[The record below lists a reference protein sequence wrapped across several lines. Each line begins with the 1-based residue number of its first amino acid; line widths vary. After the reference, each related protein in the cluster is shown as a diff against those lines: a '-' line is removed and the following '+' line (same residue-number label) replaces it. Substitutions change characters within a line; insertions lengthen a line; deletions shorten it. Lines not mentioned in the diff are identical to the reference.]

1 VSSTKAPTID
11 YDRRY
16 IRTHSGGKFFALEP
30 EHGDIRIEDIA
41 QGLANSCRWGGQC
54 KFWYPVAAH
63 AIWVSLVLPKPL
75 KLCGLLHDASEGM
88 GLADIASPFKAFLP
102 DYKKIEDTAMG
113 GIARKFGFE
122 WPVPPEVKKADMLA
136 LYHER
141 KALFDAPIRLDKATI
156 PMLGL
161 PKGWKLPCWRYDN
174 WTPEKAKQLFLDYY
188 ERYVKDSAFKVID

>member
-1 VSSTKAPTID
+1 LSTID
-11 YDRRY
+11 YERRY
-16 IRTHSGGKFFALEP
+16 IRTVSDGKFFALEP

-41 QGLANSCRWGGQC
+41 HGLAHSCRWGGQC

-63 AIWVSLVLPKPL
+63 SIWCSLIVPAPF
-75 KLCGLLHDASEGM
+75 KLCALLHDASEGL

-102 DYKKIEDTAMG
+102 DYKNIENSAMG

-141 KALFDAPIRLDKATI
+141 KALFDSHPNLDRATI
-156 PMLGL
+156 PAQGL
-161 PKGWKLPCWRYDN
+161 PKGWKLPVWRYTS
-174 WTPEKAKQLFLDYY
+174 WTPEKAKKTFLHCFEVYANY
-188 ERYVKDSAFKVID
+188 ELE

>member
-1 VSSTKAPTID
+1 MNNTQVID

-16 IRTHSGGKFFALEP
+16 IRTRSDGKFFALEP

-41 QGLANSCRWGGQC
+41 HGLANSCRWSGQC

-63 AIWVSLVLPKPL
+63 SVWVSLVVPKPF
-75 KLCGLLHDASEGM
+75 KLCALLHDSSEGL

-102 DYKKIEDTAMG
+102 DYKKIEDSAMG
-113 GIARKFGFE
+113 GIARKYGFE

-141 KALFDAPIRLDKATI
+141 KVLFDSHPRVDKATI

-161 PKGWKLPCWRYDN
+161 PRGWKLPVWRYN
-174 WTPEKAKQLFLDYY
+174 GWTPEKAKRIFLAHFDVYTHG
-188 ERYVKDSAFKVID
+188 EFA